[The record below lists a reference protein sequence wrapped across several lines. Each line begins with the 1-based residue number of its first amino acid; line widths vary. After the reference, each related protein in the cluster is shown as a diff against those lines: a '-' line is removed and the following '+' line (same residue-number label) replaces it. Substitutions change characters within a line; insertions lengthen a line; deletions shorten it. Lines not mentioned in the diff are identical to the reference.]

1 VPLRR
6 MLEGGVF
13 DPKSIVLLLEVFDE
27 IVAKLDLRTGA
38 DRRKAAKIVMRLALG
53 QSTLDATKIRDEAVR
68 LLRKKRMGRRRPLYG
83 SMHSPDGKLK

>member
-1 VPLRR
+1 

-68 LLRKKRMGRRRPLYG
+68 LLRKKRMGRRRPLHG
-83 SMHSPDGKLK
+83 SMH

>member
-68 LLRKKRMGRRRPLYG
+68 LLRKKRMGRRRPLHG
-83 SMHSPDGKLK
+83 SMH